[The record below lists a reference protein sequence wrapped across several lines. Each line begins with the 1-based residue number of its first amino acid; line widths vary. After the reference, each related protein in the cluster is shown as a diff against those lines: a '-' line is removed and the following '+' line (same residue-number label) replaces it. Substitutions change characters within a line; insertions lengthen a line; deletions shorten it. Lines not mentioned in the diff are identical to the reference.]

1 MSPPHRK
8 PPQMSLSF
16 MLLMNVIFCVLAG
29 AVYWASR
36 VPAVASEVSVLLG
49 GSGGGSGSGSRKM
62 HVIFVMFTYTAPLLL
77 AGVLSTLLG
86 FWRYFERRR
95 SG

>member
-1 MSPPHRK
+1 
-8 PPQMSLSF
+8 

-36 VPAVASEVSVLLG
+36 VPAVSEEVSMLFG
-49 GSGGGSGSGSRKM
+49 GRSSGGDSGSRRM

-77 AGVLSTLLG
+77 AGLLSSMLG
-86 FWRYFERRR
+86 IWRYIERRR
-95 SG
+95 SE